1 MIPTC
6 SSLSNYGIKAA
17 GFSENRRTSGFNMM
31 ENSMFGGMT
40 MKVSGENC
48 GIVAKE
54 LADGGR
60 IGVEIGEGRRRGGRG
75 RGRSRV
81 RKHIV
86 GGFMYDM
93 AGGRIYSGRQ

>member
-1 MIPTC
+1 
-6 SSLSNYGIKAA
+6 
-17 GFSENRRTSGFNMM
+17 
-31 ENSMFGGMT
+31 

-60 IGVEIGEGRRRGGRG
+60 IGVKIGEGRRRGGRG

-93 AGGRIYSGRQ
+93 AVGRIYNKMMGSKEVITEDRIGHLAQDKRKGKFAGGKG